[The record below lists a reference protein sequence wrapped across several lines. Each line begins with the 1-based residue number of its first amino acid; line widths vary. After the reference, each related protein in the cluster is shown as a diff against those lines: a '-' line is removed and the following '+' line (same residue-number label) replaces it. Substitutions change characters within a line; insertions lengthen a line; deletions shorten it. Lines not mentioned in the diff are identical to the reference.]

1 VSLFVDTSAF
11 FAVLDAD
18 DAMHAAARGE
28 WERQLRNGVSLHT
41 CSYVLVE
48 TSALLQRRIG
58 MDALR
63 SFTADILPVV
73 NVAWVDEAVHRSA
86 YHALLVA
93 SRRDISL
100 VDCASFETMR
110 RLGISEVFCFDPH
123 FSEQGFTVVPARAF
137 PD

>member
-1 VSLFVDTSAF
+1 VSVYIDTSAF

-18 DAMHAAARGE
+18 DEMHSTARQE
-28 WERQLRNGVSLHT
+28 WERQLRSGASLHT
-41 CSYVLVE
+41 TSYVLVE

-73 NVAWVDEAVHRSA
+73 STLWVDEAVHRSA

-100 VDCASFETMR
+100 VDCVSFEAMR
-110 RLGISEVFCFDPH
+110 RLGIDQVFCFDPH
-123 FSEQGFTVVPARAF
+123 FSEQGFMVVP
-137 PD
+137 

>member
-1 VSLFVDTSAF
+1 VSVYVDTSAF

-18 DAMHAAARGE
+18 DEMHPAARLE
-28 WERQLRNGVSLHT
+28 WERQLRSGVSLHT

-63 SFTADILPVV
+63 IFSADILPVIDIV
-73 NVAWVDEAVHRSA
+73 WVDEAVHRSA

-93 SRRDISL
+93 SRRDISF
-100 VDCASFETMR
+100 VDCVSFEAMR
-110 RLGISEVFCFDPH
+110 RLGIDHVFCFDQH
-123 FSEQGFTVVPARAF
+123 FSEQGFHVVPLIG
-137 PD
+137 

>member
-1 VSLFVDTSAF
+1 MSVYVDTSAF

-18 DAMHAAARGE
+18 DKMHPAARRE
-28 WERQLRNGVSLHT
+28 WERELRSGVSLHT

-58 MDALR
+58 MNALR
-63 SFTADILPVV
+63 TFTADILPVI
-73 NVAWVDEAVHRSA
+73 NIIWVDEAGHLSA

-100 VDCASFETMR
+100 VDCVSFEAMR
-110 RLGISEVFCFDPH
+110 RLSIDQVFCFDPH
-123 FSEQGFTVVPARAF
+123 FSEQGFRVLPAG
-137 PD
+137 